1 MYQENKNIKFL
12 KLKDLFN
19 KNVKECNIFV
29 LLILAVMVISFFG
42 ATSYAIFTREV
53 SGTGSIKMVVGKTE
67 TGPSLASKILAQGV
81 VSSGDD

>member
-1 MYQENKNIKFL
+1 MYAWGEGFYKKISSFL
-12 KLKDLFN
+12 G

-29 LLILAVMVISFFG
+29 LLILAFLIISFFG